1 MRRGFAD
8 MRRRPWWKLA
18 PLLVAGTV
26 VATVM
31 AGDAVAQGPQ
41 GGGTLP
47 FSNIYRRPT
56 LSPYTALGFQGG
68 NPMTGATLGA
78 LQTGVQPQ
86 MMQQD
91 QMQATLRQQRQI
103 GQMQGQVRQIQRP
116 AGGPIIQT
124 IRSTGHASLFMEMSH
139 FYPALNGR

>member
-8 MRRRPWWKLA
+8 MRRLA
-18 PLLVAGTV
+18 WRLAALLVAGAA
-26 VATVM
+26 VATVT
-31 AGDAVAQGPQ
+31 AGEAAAQGPQ

-78 LQTGVQPQ
+78 VQSGVLPQ
-86 MMQQD
+86 IMQQE
-91 QMQATLRQQRQI
+91 QVQAALRQQRQI
-103 GQMQGQVRQIQRP
+103 SQIQRQARQNQRP
-116 AGGPIIQT
+116 VGGPIIQT
-124 IRSTGHASLFMEMSH
+124 IRSTGHASQFMEMSH
-139 FYPALNGR
+139 FYPALSGR